1 MARLI
6 KYLFLSLLFVETS
19 VLIFAGESLYF
30 KGDYFIYSDDLD
42 YIYGSG
48 KIVLTY
54 ESLTIR
60 GDIVYFDIKNLKGV
74 IYGDIHVKKN
84 EYEKRCNALFFRVF
98 PLEFLCEIYLDNIN
112 KEGIKDVEDFVIKKS
127 PDNLKK
133 SALYYEFR
141 EFKINKDR
149 KIKAKKV
156 IPFVMGLISIPLKK
170 LTIKRGKIPEKT
182 MLYFKNI
189 NYSELDG
196 VSLSLLFRLRN
207 KLMKG
212 DYDFKFYDRKLFK
225 NSDEKRGVLVSGQG
239 GVFFNKNKFL
249 DLSAFLNSGD
259 KSFNLTLSH
268 KKDCKYFSYSLSQN
282 ISGREHLQTFFE
294 LSSNLTFKKMRYIQP
309 TLSFT
314 HNLKSSYAYKISTPL
329 NIWKKMNLNI
339 GMERKILR
347 DNFRSDML
355 DISTSLKAD
364 LSLIS
369 LSSDLN
375 FAKDMLEESIRKNF
389 SVSMNLK
396 PLLFL
401 DSNVSIDIS
410 SFYMFSELPYVE
422 TSYKRITPGVN
433 VNVSSSGILLPA
445 GFVIY
450 PSFIFNQVWNNKES
464 NSTNFNHLLSIEKEL
479 GKFRF
484 SLDYSLISRY
494 KSENFW
500 VEGYNSKNIN
510 VNFEFK
516 NESNYS
522 FYLKFYFNDNL
533 ALENISLTNRVNLPF
548 DITLSS
554 FFLFYKQ
561 ENKFQSIEIFI
572 EKKVR
577 NKIKI
582 QGGYSLALKRFF
594 LKFLVVQ

>member
-1 MARLI
+1 V
-6 KYLFLSLLFVETS
+6 KTS

-84 EYEKRCNALFFRVF
+84 EHEKRCNALFFRAF
-98 PLEFLCEIYLDNIN
+98 PLEFLCETYLDNIN

-127 PDNLKK
+127 PDNLKE

-212 DYDFKFYDRKLFK
+212 DYDFKFYNRKLFK
-225 NSDEKRGVLVSGQG
+225 NSDEKKGVLVSGQG
-239 GVFFNKNKFL
+239 GFFFNKNKFL
-249 DLSAFLNSGD
+249 DLSTLLNSGD

-268 KKDCKYFSYSLSQN
+268 KKDHKYFGYSLSQN

-294 LSSNLTFKKMRYIQP
+294 FSSNLTIKKMKYIQP
-309 TLSFT
+309 TLNFT
-314 HNLKSSYAYKISTPL
+314 HNLKSSYSYKISTPL

-355 DISTSLKAD
+355 DISTSLNVD

-369 LSSDLN
+369 LSSNLN

-401 DSNVSIDIS
+401 DNNVSIDIS

-433 VNVSSSGILLPA
+433 VNVNSSGILLPA

-450 PSFIFNQVWNNKES
+450 PSFIFDQVWNNKES
-464 NSTNFNHLLSIEKEL
+464 DSTNFNYLLSIGKEL

-484 SLDYSLISRY
+484 SLDYSLVSRY

-510 VNFEFK
+510 VNFELK
-516 NESNYS
+516 NKSNYS
-522 FYLKFYFNDNL
+522 FYLKFYFNDDL
-533 ALENISLTNRVNLPF
+533 ALENISLTNRVNFPF

-554 FFLFYKQ
+554 FFLFYR
-561 ENKFQSIEIFI
+561 
-572 EKKVR
+572 V
-577 NKIKI
+577 
-582 QGGYSLALKRFF
+582 
-594 LKFLVVQ
+594 

>member
-1 MARLI
+1 
-6 KYLFLSLLFVETS
+6 
-19 VLIFAGESLYF
+19 
-30 KGDYFIYSDDLD
+30 
-42 YIYGSG
+42 
-48 KIVLTY
+48 
-54 ESLTIR
+54 
-60 GDIVYFDIKNLKGV
+60 
-74 IYGDIHVKKN
+74 
-84 EYEKRCNALFFRVF
+84 
-98 PLEFLCEIYLDNIN
+98 
-112 KEGIKDVEDFVIKKS
+112 
-127 PDNLKK
+127 
-133 SALYYEFR
+133 
-141 EFKINKDR
+141 
-149 KIKAKKV
+149 
-156 IPFVMGLISIPLKK
+156 
-170 LTIKRGKIPEKT
+170 
-182 MLYFKNI
+182 
-189 NYSELDG
+189 
-196 VSLSLLFRLRN
+196 
-207 KLMKG
+207 
-212 DYDFKFYDRKLFK
+212 
-225 NSDEKRGVLVSGQG
+225 
-239 GVFFNKNKFL
+239 L
-249 DLSAFLNSGD
+249 DLSTLLNSGD

-268 KKDCKYFSYSLSQN
+268 KKDHKYFGYSLSQN

-294 LSSNLTFKKMRYIQP
+294 FSSNLTIKKMKYIQP
-309 TLSFT
+309 TLNFT
-314 HNLKSSYAYKISTPL
+314 HNLKSSYSYKISTPL

-355 DISTSLKAD
+355 DISTSLNVD

-369 LSSDLN
+369 LSSNLN

-401 DSNVSIDIS
+401 DNNVSIDIS

-433 VNVSSSGILLPA
+433 VNVNSSGILLPA

-450 PSFIFNQVWNNKES
+450 PSFIFDQVWNNKES
-464 NSTNFNHLLSIEKEL
+464 DSTNFNYLLSIGKEL

-484 SLDYSLISRY
+484 SLDYSLVSRY

-510 VNFEFK
+510 VNFELK
-516 NESNYS
+516 NKSNYS
-522 FYLKFYFNDNL
+522 FYLKFYFNDDL
-533 ALENISLTNRVNLPF
+533 ALENISLTNRVNFPF

-572 EKKVR
+572 EKKIR